1 MSAHIDYYFT
11 PISPWTYLGSLRLIE
26 IVKRHGT
33 TVRVMPVDLGKVF
46 ATSGGLPL
54 AKRPPQRQA
63 YRFMELKRWRDFLKM
78 PLVLEPKSFPA
89 DAGLASRLIIAARE
103 AGADA
108 LFFSHLLGRAVW
120 AEERNIA
127 DPDTLE
133 EIVTEAGFDPGP
145 LFKAAESDAV
155 KAAMQADTER
165 AIAANVFGAPT
176 YSLDGELFWGQDRLD
191 FLERALIGRV

>member
-1 MSAHIDYYFT
+1 MAHIDYYFT
-11 PISPWTYLGSLRLIE
+11 PVSPWAYLGSLRFIE
-26 IVKRHGT
+26 IVRRHGAS
-33 TVRVMPVDLGKVF
+33 VRVMPVDLGKVF

-63 YRFMELKRWRDFLKM
+63 YRLMELRRWREFLNM
-78 PLVLEPKSFPA
+78 PLVLQPKSFPV

-103 AGADA
+103 AGQDT
-108 LFFSHLLGRAVW
+108 LFFSHLLGRAIW

-133 EIVTEAGFDPGP
+133 EIVTEAGLDPAV
-145 LFKAAESDAV
+145 LFRAAEGDAV
-155 KAAMQADTER
+155 KAAMQADTDR

-176 YSLDGELFWGQDRLD
+176 YAIDGELFWGQDRLD
-191 FLERALIGRV
+191 FVERALAQRV